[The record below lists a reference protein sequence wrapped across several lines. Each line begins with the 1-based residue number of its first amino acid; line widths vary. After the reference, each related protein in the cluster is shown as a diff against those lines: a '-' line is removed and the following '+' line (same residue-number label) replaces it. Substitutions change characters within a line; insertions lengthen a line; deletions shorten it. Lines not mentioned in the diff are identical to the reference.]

1 MKYKQQ
7 PDMKNRINNLRWIGF
22 IEGVSF
28 LVLLLIA
35 MPLKYYLGFPMVVKI
50 TGWIHGVLFILY
62 IIAVFMAIKAM
73 EWNWFSV
80 LVALGASLIPVGT
93 FMLDKSLKRRQL
105 ELENE
110 FDPDS
115 F

>member
-1 MKYKQQ
+1 
-7 PDMKNRINNLRWIGF
+7 MKNRISNLRLIGF

-35 MPLKYYLGFPMVVKI
+35 MPLKYYLDFPMAVKI
-50 TGWIHGVLFILY
+50 TGWIHGLLFILY
-62 IIAVFMAIKAM
+62 ILAVFMAIEAM

-80 LVALGASLIPVGT
+80 LVALAVSLIPAGT
-93 FMLDKSLKRRQL
+93 FVLDKSLKRRVNKL
-105 ELENE
+105 EEE
-110 FDPDS
+110 FDPDA